1 MPGMAD
7 DPISALADEVRRLRA
22 EIAGLRADQAALAMA
37 VRALDAEAAR
47 RHGWL
52 AELLV
57 EDADLADI
65 SDDVADLLRRR

>member
-52 AELLV
+52 AEYLLGPQ
-57 EDADLADI
+57 ASA
-65 SDDVADLLRRR
+65 DVADTVDDLLRR